1 MRKILIIGLALIG
14 LTGCNNQNQV
24 VSGIVVDTEQIKIDR
39 LCEYRQTPQGI
50 SIITLADGKRFM
62 YCETSHGVAITQI
75 IENGEVTP
83 FHTESTPIDSITNY

>member
-1 MRKILIIGLALIG
+1 MKRILIIGLVLVG

-24 VSGIVVDTEQIKIDR
+24 VSGVVVDTKQIKIDK
-39 LCEYRQTPQGI
+39 LCGYSNTPRGI
-50 SIITLADGKRFM
+50 SIITISDGKRFM